1 MRRLFFMT
9 TTTTKTAKVIA
20 ALQDGAELT
29 AKQIQSRYNVKNAR
43 ALISSIRMQGYPVFL
58 NKRVSTFN
66 GETYSKYRMGT
77 APRSVVAAGYQ
88 ALANGVNA

>member
-1 MRRLFFMT
+1 MT
-9 TTTTKTAKVIA
+9 NTTTKTAKVIA

-58 NKRVSTFN
+58 NKRVTTFN

>member
-1 MRRLFFMT
+1 MT

-58 NKRVSTFN
+58 NKRVTTFN